1 MRAFTAVFLS
11 IALLL
16 NLAACGSLP
25 PEEGAETPAA
35 TAEVTPEPTAEPTP
49 EPTPEPTTAPEDTEA
64 GKIAM
69 EFAQVYFYGDMDEI
83 EPWLVED
90 YQWGAYTYDS
100 EAPTDILL
108 QYVYPSEDEEDVW
121 NAVIRFRVGDED
133 SFTYLVLELLQDGEG
148 WKVSFFGLDK

>member
-11 IALLL
+11 LALLL
-16 NLAACGSLP
+16 SLAACGSLP
-25 PEEGAETPAA
+25 PEEEASPTPEA
-35 TAEVTPEPTAEPTP
+35 TAEPSPEATATP
-49 EPTPEPTTAPEDTEA
+49 EPTPESTLPPEDTEA

-69 EFAQVYFYGDMDEI
+69 EFADVYFYGDMDEI

>member
-11 IALLL
+11 VVLLL
-16 NLAACGSLP
+16 SLAACGSLP
-25 PEEGAETPAA
+25 PEESQETPAA
-35 TAEVTPEPTAEPTP
+35 TAEPTPEPTAEPTL

-69 EFAQVYFYGDMDEI
+69 EFAQVYFYGDIEEI
-83 EPWLVED
+83 EPWLVDD
-90 YQWGAYTYDS
+90 YQWGVDSYDS

-108 QYVYPSEDEEDVW
+108 QYVFPSEDEENLW
-121 NAVIRFRVGDED
+121 SASIRFRMGNED
-133 SFTYLVLELLQDGEG
+133 SFTYLVLDLVQGDEG

>member
-1 MRAFTAVFLS
+1 MKTFTAILLS
-11 IALLL
+11 LALLL
-16 NLAACGSLP
+16 SLAACGSLP
-25 PEEGAETPAA
+25 PEESTEPPAA
-35 TAEVTPEPTAEPTP
+35 TAEVTPEPTAEPTL
-49 EPTPEPTTAPEDTEA
+49 EPTPEPTAAPEDTEA

-69 EFAQVYFYGDMDEI
+69 EFAQVYFYGGMEEI
-83 EPWLVED
+83 EPWLAED
-90 YQWGAYTYDS
+90 YQWGAYAYDS

-121 NAVIRFRVGDED
+121 NAVIRFRMGDED

>member
-1 MRAFTAVFLS
+1 MKTFTAILLS
-11 IALLL
+11 LALLL
-16 NLAACGSLP
+16 SLAACGSLP
-25 PEEGAETPAA
+25 PEEEASPTPEA
-35 TAEVTPEPTAEPTP
+35 TAEPSPEATATP
-49 EPTPEPTTAPEDTEA
+49 EPTPESTLPPEDTEA
-64 GKIAM
+64 GKIAL
-69 EFAQVYFYGDMDEI
+69 EFADVYFYGDMDEI